1 MNDGVTPLTWDNFG
15 GNEPN
20 NKVNADFPEGE
31 DLVALVLTAGASYG
45 SNFVTQFTYKSLT
58 LRVNFSIRQI

>member
-15 GNEPN
+15 LNEPN

-31 DLVALVLTAGASYG
+31 DLVAMVLAAGASYG
-45 SNFVTQFTYKSLT
+45 SNFIAQFT
-58 LRVNFSIRQI
+58 N